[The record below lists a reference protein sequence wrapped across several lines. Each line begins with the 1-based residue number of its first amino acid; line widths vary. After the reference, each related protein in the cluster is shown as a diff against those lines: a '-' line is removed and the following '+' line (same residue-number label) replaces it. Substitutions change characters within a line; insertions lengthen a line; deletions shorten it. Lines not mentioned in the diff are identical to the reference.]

1 MTYTSGSSVDLQ
13 RRTDTLKA
21 RADSVFDYEW
31 LFQLLWDEF
40 RNDVKQPLNTFC
52 DSLRHQC
59 EKRFVWAFIESHRS
73 SLKEILDMRNG
84 LFEDED
90 FGIMLFEE
98 RERLIEEFSSMHLS
112 LRWAHVNRG
121 MNKKKPSDS
130 WRTFAANLDFNRP
143 EGEQQLRRF
152 LYLLDKICLITS
164 LLTDRATDIGLEVN
178 LVKYKRARL
187 QLKPRPVNEPPRDIL
202 VKAISQCRDLFTRQT
217 AWAVVYSLCR
227 EDYSVEDNKSQFE
240 RYAQELLSDPELS
253 DFPQGCPNGT
263 IQSAETGKNGSG
275 RFFRLPSSTWTINN
289 GYVWAIDLMAKLRQA
304 INVLEIEKRA
314 NEQKELYK
322 LSQQGF

>member
-1 MTYTSGSSVDLQ
+1 M
-13 RRTDTLKA
+13 
-21 RADSVFDYEW
+21 
-31 LFQLLWDEF
+31 LWDEF

-52 DSLRHQC
+52 DNLRHQC

-275 RFFRLPSSTWTINN
+275 RFFRQPSSTWTINN
-289 GYVWAIDLMAKLRQA
+289 GYEWAINLMAKLRQA

-314 NEQKELYK
+314 NEQKEIYK
-322 LSQQGF
+322 LSQKGF